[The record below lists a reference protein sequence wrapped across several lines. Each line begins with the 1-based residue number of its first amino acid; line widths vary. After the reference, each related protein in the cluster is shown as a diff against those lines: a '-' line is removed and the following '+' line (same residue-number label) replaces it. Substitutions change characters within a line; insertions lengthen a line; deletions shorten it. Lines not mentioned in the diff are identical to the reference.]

1 MTTIEEKNQLDS
13 TEKNQLDSTIKK
25 KYQLDTFQLEACD
38 HMDNGFH
45 ILVSAPTGS
54 GKTAIAEYAIEITK
68 LKNKSTQ
75 IIYTCPIK
83 SLCNEKYRDMVN
95 YHQSISSGYSIGLM
109 TGDII
114 INPTGDIVIMTTEV
128 LYNLS
133 TNKEKEAEFNPGC
146 VIFDEVHYIND
157 DGRGHI
163 WEKCI
168 IYSLQKYSA
177 LLVLL
182 SATIGNIDQLITW
195 LNSIS
200 PPKEFKSI
208 IKTDRPV
215 PLREYFI
222 DNYKIRLLKKK
233 SIIENEED
241 KDKEKDKQVVTDD
254 PAPEQYELLPIN
266 NLNYDKVKKYW
277 DKLEEYEYSV
287 DFELKT
293 LCNQIAS
300 NPNLGIP
307 AIIFVLS
314 KTKCIRFAE
323 MIESNYVSYQ
333 EQVQILRFYDENL
346 KEFETNSQYID
357 LRKTIAKG
365 IAYHHS
371 GLIPKIR
378 EVVEFLIKNK
388 LIKIVFATETFAVGL
403 NFPVKTVVLTAL
415 NKPTENGFR
424 ALHVSEYKQMAGR
437 AGRRFLDAYGNVIL
451 WLYNDRLKTKFPYP
465 SWKEIQNI
473 TAGPV
478 NNIESKFVIEPNFLL
493 KNLETFQNIASNS
506 FRYYN
511 SNRKPNVLAVPERF
525 VKLLDG
531 DKKALEYANKGITY
545 IDKNYSKLFNKLSK
559 TEQVEYKQFYEKFK
573 ASLSK
578 SDYENYLDKEDSLLN
593 FIFTNNFIEKTT
605 NGWVLST
612 KGELACNFNEIN
624 PVIFIEDMER
634 ILKYQNNILPLL
646 SMFIDDGY
654 QDKDKDNDFVVPADE
669 PDLIYFDTLVK
680 NKYASFTNILPK
692 WTFYP
697 YNYLILKR
705 WLEDKD
711 ISLDHISQEFGI
723 DQGLMVKILIKMYQ
737 ITDEL
742 VSKLV
747 KINRTDLTDFL
758 VGQKDL
764 LIRYPIQISSLYVN
778 N

>member
-1 MTTIEEKNQLDS
+1 MD
-13 TEKNQLDSTIKK
+13 TIKK
-25 KYQLDTFQLEACD
+25 KYSLDSFQLEACD
-38 HMDNGFH
+38 YMDNGFNV
-45 ILVSAPTGS
+45 LVSAPTGS
-54 GKTAIAEYAIEITK
+54 GKTAIAEYAIEQTK
-68 LKNKSTQ
+68 KKDNLIQ

-114 INPTGDIVIMTTEV
+114 INPTGDIIIMTTEV

-133 TNKEKEAEFNPGC
+133 TNKEKEVEFNPGC

-168 IYSLQKYSA
+168 IYSLKKYSA

-182 SATIGNIDQLITW
+182 SATIGNIDSLMTW
-195 LNSIS
+195 LNSIN
-200 PPKEFKSI
+200 PTKQFKKI
-208 IKTDRPV
+208 VKIERPV

-222 DNYKIRLLKKK
+222 DNSKIRVLKKK
-233 SIIENEED
+233 SISLNEED
-241 KDKEKDKQVVTDD
+241 NNKDKQVVSGVSIVTDD

-266 NLNYDKVKKYW
+266 NLNYDQVKKYW

-287 DFELKT
+287 EFELKT

-314 KTKCIRFAE
+314 KIKCIGYAE
-323 MIESNYVSYQ
+323 MIEATYVNYQ
-333 EQVQILRFYDENL
+333 EQTQILRFFDENL
-346 KEFETNSQYID
+346 KEFETNSQYIN
-357 LRKTIAKG
+357 LRKTISKG

-403 NFPVKTVVLTAL
+403 NFPVKTVVLTGL

-424 ALHVSEYKQMAGR
+424 TLHVSEYKQMAGR

-451 WLYNDRLKTKFPYP
+451 WLYNDRLKTKYPYP

-473 TAGPV
+473 TSGPV
-478 NNIESKFVIEPNFLL
+478 NNVESKFVIEPNFLL
-493 KNLETFQNIASNS
+493 KNLETFQSLASSS

-511 SNRKPNVLAVPERF
+511 SNKNFNKFEVPEKF

-531 DKKALEYANKGITY
+531 DKKALEFANKGITY

-559 TEQVEYKQFYEKFK
+559 IEQAEYKQFYEKFK
-573 ASLSK
+573 LTLIK
-578 SDYENYLDKEDSLLN
+578 TDYQIYLDNQNYLLN
-593 FIFTNNFIEKTT
+593 FLAENNFIEKSS
-605 NGWVLST
+605 NNVDNWVLTT
-612 KGELACNFNEIN
+612 KGNVANYFNEIN
-624 PVIFIEDMER
+624 PVIFVENMEI
-634 ILKYQNNILPLL
+634 ILKNKENILPLL
-646 SMFIDDGY
+646 SMFIDDGF
-654 QDKDKDNDFVVPADE
+654 QDKENDFVVPQDE
-669 PDLIYFDTLVK
+669 PELLYFDTLIKTKYVK
-680 NKYASFTNILPK
+680 FINILPK

-705 WLEDKD
+705 WIEDKD
-711 ISLDHISQEFGI
+711 ISLDIISMEFGI

-742 VSKLV
+742 ISKLV
-747 KINRTDLTDFL
+747 KINQIDLTDFL

-764 LIRYPIQISSLYVN
+764 IIRYPIQISSLYVN